1 MKMAGHSTEME
12 AGRVRRTAPLKR
24 EEVVE
29 AALKLLDEVGLDGLT
44 TRRLAAKLGVRVGA
58 LYWHVS
64 SKQELL
70 AAVADRIM
78 EEFSTRPVAEGG
90 WEERISEEAQ
100 RLRRVL
106 LSHRDGARVLVGAIG
121 LGPNI
126 LMVAE
131 RFLDILREAGFPLE
145 VAAYGWDT
153 IASFVTGFVLQE
165 QSAPFGPSSVPEEP
179 ERLAE
184 IVDPH
189 LFPNL
194 AEWLSRSPHNPDG
207 YFDAKL
213 GLIIDGLH
221 VQLS

>member
-1 MKMAGHSTEME
+1 
-12 AGRVRRTAPLKR
+12 
-24 EEVVE
+24 
-29 AALKLLDEVGLDGLT
+29 
-44 TRRLAAKLGVRVGA
+44 
-58 LYWHVS
+58 
-64 SKQELL
+64 
-70 AAVADRIM
+70 
-78 EEFSTRPVAEGG
+78 
-90 WEERISEEAQ
+90 
-100 RLRRVL
+100 VL
-106 LSHRDGARVLVGAIG
+106 ISHRDGARVLVGTIG

-184 IVDPH
+184 IVDAH

-194 AEWLSRSPHNPDG
+194 TEWLSRSPHDPDG

-213 GLIIDGLH
+213 GLIIDGLRA
-221 VQLS
+221 QLS

>member
-1 MKMAGHSTEME
+1 
-12 AGRVRRTAPLKR
+12 
-24 EEVVE
+24 
-29 AALKLLDEVGLDGLT
+29 
-44 TRRLAAKLGVRVGA
+44 
-58 LYWHVS
+58 
-64 SKQELL
+64 
-70 AAVADRIM
+70 
-78 EEFSTRPVAEGG
+78 
-90 WEERISEEAQ
+90 
-100 RLRRVL
+100 VL
-106 LSHRDGARVLVGAIG
+106 LSHRDGARVLVGTIG

-131 RFLDILREAGFPLE
+131 RFLDILRETGFPLE

-194 AEWLSRSPHNPDG
+194 TEWLSRSPHDPDG

-213 GLIIDGLH
+213 GLIIDGLRA
-221 VQLS
+221 QLS